1 MMIVATG
8 SLTLL
13 HPGVCFQG
21 HWKVEREPWPED
33 HGVVESV
40 KPKDGN
46 SAKDTIETKEVQST
60 AVWSVKD
67 VS

>member
-1 MMIVATG
+1 MIIATG

-13 HPGVCFQG
+13 HPGLCFQG
-21 HWKVEREPWPED
+21 CWRAEKESWPRD

-46 SAKDTIETKEVQST
+46 SVNITIETREVQST
-60 AVWSVKD
+60 AALSVKD
-67 VS
+67 MV